1 MSLLDLP
8 NELLL
13 QIAQDFTHYDLAH
26 FLLANRRTAHL
37 FQHLLERLALD
48 PKDNLTALQ
57 WACSRGHLPLAKLLI
72 NYGFDLN
79 EKCQTLGRTPLHF
92 AVAANS
98 EEIVEILLTAGA
110 DPDVKNNAGSTP
122 LHWSTL
128 CGSYGMSARLL
139 AKGAGARTKNSAWM
153 TPLHCALEG
162 AVEALSQLVAEQGI
176 ETPTDSDVDT
186 TTVPVPKEEY
196 LRRRKVVK
204 LVLGNKPWLDAQD
217 KAGLTALHY
226 AAKSGGTR
234 VVKWLLEKGAD
245 AYVRDGN
252 GCTALDVAEFI
263 GHVKVAGV
271 LKEHYEKERE
281 PLWSVFFGN
290 VSEVIGIGG
299 VSGW

>member
-13 QIAQDFTHYDLAH
+13 QIAQDFTHNDLAH
-26 FLLANRRTAHL
+26 FLLANRRTAYL
-37 FQHLLERLALD
+37 FQHLLDRLALD
-48 PKDNLTALQ
+48 PKDNLTALH

-72 NYGFDLN
+72 DSGFDLN
-79 EKCQTLGRTPLHF
+79 EKCQALGRTPLHF

-98 EEIVEILLTAGA
+98 EEIVEILLTTGA
-110 DPDVKNNAGSTP
+110 DPNVRNNAGSTP

-139 AKGAGARTKNSAWM
+139 EHGAGVRIKNSAWM

-162 AVEALSQLVAEQGI
+162 AVEALTQLVTEQGI
-176 ETPTDSDVDT
+176 ETPADVDT
-186 TTVPVPKEEY
+186 TAVPVPKEEY

-204 LVLGNKPWLDAQD
+204 LVLDNKPWLDAQD

-226 AAKSGGTR
+226 AAKSGRTS
-234 VVKWLLEKGAD
+234 VAKWLLERGAD

-252 GCTALDVAEFI
+252 GCTALEVAKFV
-263 GHVKVAGV
+263 GHVKVAEV
-271 LKEHYEKERE
+271 LREHYEKERE
-281 PLWSVFFGN
+281 PLWSVFVGN
-290 VSEVIGIGG
+290 VLEVIGIGG
-299 VSGW
+299 